1 MYTEK
6 IKLANIMC
14 SGCANTIKN
23 ELLKLTGVKNVQV
36 DLENKI
42 VILSY
47 ENLERNLISRSSAP
61 AACTVCTAARMSPIA
76 PATWLVAWL
85 LAAR

>member
-47 ENLERNLISRSSAP
+47 ENLERNLILSLLSNIGYP
-61 AACTVCTAARMSPIA
+61 AI
-76 PATWLVAWL
+76 LE
-85 LAAR
+85 